1 MTPIKIFLTATS
13 VWLTVAC
20 VKNTETITPSNANP
34 DWSTESHSNDADPNY
49 TVVFPQD
56 KVNTLEI
63 SMTKETWQEIRTDM
77 ISVKGSDFGVGG
89 TQQGGGGIM
98 PGGGGVPGGVNSTTE
113 PKYVSVTLKFNGKTW
128 NNVGFR
134 LKGNSSLTSIW
145 RGGIYKLPFRM
156 QFDEFED
163 KYPEIK
169 NQRLYGFKEVSM
181 SPAFKDNSL
190 IREKVAADIFRMA
203 GIPAAQTA
211 FYKVYINFGDGLKYC
226 GVYTMI
232 EAIEDTMLKSQF
244 GEEKGNLYKP
254 ESTFQNF
261 SQAQFEKKNNE
272 ETPDWSDVQATIT
285 ALNASTRTSNPTL
298 WRENLEKVLNVDHFV
313 KWLAVN
319 TTLVSWD
326 TYGAMAHNHY
336 LYNHS
341 SKKLLWIPWDNNEA
355 LTSQARVQLSLA
367 GVATN
372 WPLINYIA
380 NDPVYYAKYKAYVK
394 DFNDN
399 VFTTS
404 KMNEIFDKATT
415 LITPY
420 VNGTEK
426 EVAPYSNLTNASS
439 FTAALPVLKQHV
451 VSRNQAVTTFLK

>member
-1 MTPIKIFLTATS
+1 MKPIKILLAATGL
-13 VWLTVAC
+13 WLLVAC
-20 VKNTETITPSNANP
+20 VKNAETITPSNTNP

-49 TVVFPQD
+49 TMVFPQD
-56 KVNTLEI
+56 KVNSLEI

-89 TQQGGGGIM
+89 TQGGGGM
-98 PGGGGVPGGVNSTTE
+98 GGGGVNSATE

-134 LKGNSSLTSIW
+134 LKGNSSLSSIW
-145 RGGIYKLPFRM
+145 RAGIYKLPFRM

-163 KYPEIK
+163 KYPEI
-169 NQRLYGFKEVSM
+169 NDQRLYGFKEVSM

-190 IREKVAADIFRMA
+190 IREKVASDIFRMA

-232 EAIEDTMLKSQF
+232 EAVEDTMLKSQF
-244 GEEKGNLYKP
+244 GEKSGNLYKP

-261 SQAQFEKKNNE
+261 SQAQFEKKTNE
-272 ETPDWSDVQATIT
+272 ETADWSDVQATIT
-285 ALNASTRTSNPTL
+285 ALNASTRTSNPAL

-355 LTSQARVQLSLA
+355 LTSQARVQLSLT

-380 NDPVYYAKYKAYVK
+380 NDPVYYAKYKTYVK

-426 EVAPYSNLTNASS
+426 EEKPYSNLTNTAN

-451 VSRNQAVTTFLK
+451 VSRNQAVGAFLK

>member
-1 MTPIKIFLTATS
+1 MNISKLLS
-13 VWLTVAC
+13 VAFSLWLLIACTKSNDTVSPT
-20 VKNTETITPSNANP
+20 NSNP
-34 DWSTESHSNDADPNY
+34 DWTTESHSTDADPNY
-49 TVVFPQD
+49 TMVFPQD
-56 KVNTLEI
+56 KVNSLEI
-63 SMTKETWQEIRTDM
+63 TMTKETWQEIRTDM
-77 ISVKGSDFGVGG
+77 ISVKGGDFGAGG
-89 TQQGGGGIM
+89 TQVGG
-98 PGGGGVPGGVNSTTE
+98 PGGVNSTTE
-113 PKYVSVTLKFNGKTW
+113 PKYVSVSLKFNGKTW
-128 NNVGFR
+128 QNVGFR
-134 LKGNSSLTSIW
+134 LKGNSSLSSIW
-145 RGGIYKLPFRM
+145 RGGINKLPFRM

-232 EAIEDTMLKSQF
+232 EAVEDTMLKSQF
-244 GEEKGNLYKP
+244 GEKSGTPPEGNLYKP

-261 SQAQFEKKNNE
+261 SQTQFEKKTNE
-272 ETPDWSDVQATIT
+272 DAADWSDVQAMIT
-285 ALNASTRTSNPTL
+285 ALNATTRTSNPTL
-298 WRENLEKVLNVDHFV
+298 WRENLEKTFNADHFV

-326 TYGAMAHNHY
+326 TYGAMTHNHY

-341 SKKLLWIPWDNNEA
+341 TKKLMWIPWDNNEA
-355 LTSQARVQLSLA
+355 LTSNARVQLSLT
-367 GVATN
+367 GVANN

-380 NDPVYYAKYKAYVK
+380 NDPVYYAKYKTYVK

-399 VFTTS
+399 IFTTT
-404 KMNEIFDKATT
+404 KTNEIFDKATA

-426 EVAPYSNLTNASS
+426 EEKPYSNLTNTTS
-439 FTAALPVLKQHV
+439 FTAALPILKQHV
-451 VSRNQAVTTFLK
+451 ISRNQAVATFIK

>member
-1 MTPIKIFLTATS
+1 MKPIKILFTAIGL
-13 VWLTVAC
+13 WLMVAC
-20 VKNTETITPSNANP
+20 VKNAESITPSNSNP

-56 KVNTLEI
+56 KVNNLEI
-63 SMTKETWQEIRTDM
+63 TMTKETWQEVRTDM

-89 TQQGGGGIM
+89 NQ
-98 PGGGGVPGGVNSTTE
+98 PGGGGMGGVNSATE

-134 LKGNSSLTSIW
+134 LKGNSSLSSIW

-163 KYPEIK
+163 KYPEIN

-190 IREKVAADIFRMA
+190 IREKVASDIFRMA

-244 GEEKGNLYKP
+244 GEKSGNLYKP

-261 SQAQFEKKNNE
+261 SQAQFEKKTNE
-272 ETPDWSDVQATIT
+272 DVADWSDVQATIT
-285 ALNASTRTSNPTL
+285 ALNASTRTSNPAL
-298 WRENLEKVLNVDHFV
+298 WRENLEKVFNADHFI

-341 SKKLLWIPWDNNEA
+341 SKKLMWIPWDNNEA
-355 LTSQARVQLSLA
+355 LTSQTRVQLSLA
-367 GVATN
+367 GVANN

-426 EVAPYSNLTNASS
+426 EEKPYSNLTNTAS

-451 VSRNQAVTTFLK
+451 VSRNTAVGAFLK

>member
-1 MTPIKIFLTATS
+1 MKPIKILLTATS
-13 VWLTVAC
+13 LWLLAAC
-20 VKNTETITPSNANP
+20 VKNAETITPSNSNP
-34 DWSTESHSNDADPNY
+34 DWSTESHSNDAEPNY

-56 KVNTLEI
+56 KVNSLEI
-63 SMTKETWQEIRTDM
+63 SMTKETWQEVRTDM

-89 TQQGGGGIM
+89 NQPGGGGI
-98 PGGGGVPGGVNSTTE
+98 GGVNSATE

-134 LKGNSSLTSIW
+134 LKGNSSLSSIW

-163 KYPEIK
+163 KYPEI
-169 NQRLYGFKEVSM
+169 NDQRLYGFKEVSM

-190 IREKVAADIFRMA
+190 IREKVASDIFRMA

-232 EAIEDTMLKSQF
+232 EAIEDTMLKAQF
-244 GEEKGNLYKP
+244 GEKSGNLYKP

-261 SQAQFEKKNNE
+261 SQAQFEKKTNE
-272 ETPDWSDVQATIT
+272 ETADWSDVQATIT
-285 ALNASTRTSNPTL
+285 ALNASTRTSNPAL
-298 WRENLEKVLNVDHFV
+298 WRENLEKVFNADHFV

-341 SKKLLWIPWDNNEA
+341 SKKLMWIPWDNNEA

-380 NDPVYYAKYKAYVK
+380 NDPVYYSKYKVYVK

-426 EVAPYSNLTNASS
+426 EEKPYSNLTNTAS

-451 VSRNQAVTTFLK
+451 VSRNQAVGVFLK

>member
-1 MTPIKIFLTATS
+1 MKPIKILLAATS
-13 VWLTVAC
+13 LWLLAAC
-20 VKNTETITPSNANP
+20 VKNAETITPSNTNP

-56 KVNTLEI
+56 KVNSLEI

-89 TQQGGGGIM
+89 TQGGGGM
-98 PGGGGVPGGVNSTTE
+98 AGGGVNSVTE

-134 LKGNSSLTSIW
+134 LKGNSSLSSIW

-163 KYPEIK
+163 KYPEI
-169 NQRLYGFKEVSM
+169 NDQRLYGFKEVSM

-190 IREKVAADIFRMA
+190 IREKVSSDIFRMA

-232 EAIEDTMLKSQF
+232 EAVEDTMLKSQF
-244 GEEKGNLYKP
+244 GEKNGTPPDGNLYKP

-261 SQAQFEKKNNE
+261 SQAQFEKKTNE
-272 ETPDWSDVQATIT
+272 DVADWSDVQATIT

-298 WRENLEKVLNVDHFV
+298 WRENLEKVFNADHFV

-341 SKKLLWIPWDNNEA
+341 SKKLMWIPWDNNEA

-367 GVATN
+367 GVANN

-394 DFNDN
+394 EFNDN

-404 KMNEIFDKATT
+404 KMNDIFDKATT

-426 EVAPYSNLTNASS
+426 EEKPYSNLTNSAN
-439 FTAALPVLKQHV
+439 FTAALPILKQHV
-451 VSRNQAVTTFLK
+451 VSRNQAVGAFLK

>member
-1 MTPIKIFLTATS
+1 MKPIKTLLTATS
-13 VWLTVAC
+13 LWLLAAC
-20 VKNTETITPSNANP
+20 IKNAETITPSTTNP
-34 DWSTESHSNDADPNY
+34 DWSIESHSNDADPNY

-56 KVNTLEI
+56 KVNNLEI

-89 TQQGGGGIM
+89 TQGGGM
-98 PGGGGVPGGVNSTTE
+98 GGGGVNSATE

-134 LKGNSSLTSIW
+134 LKGNSSLSSIW
-145 RGGIYKLPFRM
+145 RSGIYKLPFRM

-163 KYPEIK
+163 KYPEI
-169 NQRLYGFKEVSM
+169 NDQRLYGFKEVSM

-190 IREKVAADIFRMA
+190 IREKVASDIFRMA

-244 GEEKGNLYKP
+244 GEKSGNLYKP

-261 SQAQFEKKNNE
+261 SQAQFEKKTNE
-272 ETPDWSDVQATIT
+272 ETSDWSDIQATIT
-285 ALNASTRTSNPTL
+285 ALNASTRTSNPAL
-298 WRENLEKVLNVDHFV
+298 WRENLEKVFNADHFV

-341 SKKLLWIPWDNNEA
+341 SKKLMWIPWDNNEA

-367 GVATN
+367 GVAIN

-380 NDPVYYAKYKAYVK
+380 SDPVYYAKYKAYVK

-426 EVAPYSNLTNASS
+426 EEKPYSNLTNAAS
-439 FTAALPVLKQHV
+439 FTAALPILKQHV
-451 VSRNQAVTTFLK
+451 VSRNQAVGAFLK

>member
-1 MTPIKIFLTATS
+1 MKPIKILFTAMS
-13 VWLTVAC
+13 LWLLAAC
-20 VKNTETITPSNANP
+20 VKNAETITPSNSNP
-34 DWSTESHSNDADPNY
+34 DWTTESHSNDADPNY
-49 TVVFPQD
+49 MVVFPQD
-56 KVNTLEI
+56 KVNSLEI
-63 SMTKETWQEIRTDM
+63 SMTKEIWQEIRTNM

-89 TQQGGGGIM
+89 TQ
-98 PGGGGVPGGVNSTTE
+98 PGGGGMGGVNSTAE

-134 LKGNSSLTSIW
+134 LKGNSSLSSIW

-169 NQRLYGFKEVSM
+169 DQRLYGFKEVSM

-190 IREKVAADIFRMA
+190 IREKVASDIFRMA

-211 FYKVYINFGDGLKYC
+211 FYKVFINFGDGLKYC

-232 EAIEDTMLKSQF
+232 EAVEDTMLKSQF
-244 GEEKGNLYKP
+244 GEKSGNLYKP

-261 SQAQFEKKNNE
+261 SQAQFEKKTNE
-272 ETPDWSDVQATIT
+272 DVADWSDIQATIT
-285 ALNASTRTSNPTL
+285 ALNASTRTSNPAL
-298 WRENLEKVLNVDHFV
+298 WRENLEKVFNADHFV

-341 SKKLLWIPWDNNEA
+341 SKKLMWIPWDNNEA

-404 KMNEIFDKATT
+404 KMNDIFDKATT

-426 EVAPYSNLTNASS
+426 EEKPYSNLTNATS
-439 FTAALPVLKQHV
+439 FTAALPVLKQHI
-451 VSRNQAVTTFLK
+451 VSRNQAVSAFLK

>member
-1 MTPIKIFLTATS
+1 MKPIKILLTATIL
-13 VWLTVAC
+13 WLLAAC
-20 VKNTETITPSNANP
+20 VKNAETITPSNTNP

-49 TVVFPQD
+49 TMVFPQD

-89 TQQGGGGIM
+89 TQGGGGM
-98 PGGGGVPGGVNSTTE
+98 GGGGVNSATE

-134 LKGNSSLTSIW
+134 LKGNSSLSSIW
-145 RGGIYKLPFRM
+145 RAGIYKLPFRM

-163 KYPEIK
+163 KYPEI
-169 NQRLYGFKEVSM
+169 NDQRLYGFKEVSM

-190 IREKVAADIFRMA
+190 IREKVASDIFRMA

-232 EAIEDTMLKSQF
+232 EAVEDTMLKSQF
-244 GEEKGNLYKP
+244 GEKSGNLYKP

-261 SQAQFEKKNNE
+261 SQAQFEKKTNE

-285 ALNASTRTSNPTL
+285 ALNASTRTSNPAL
-298 WRENLEKVLNVDHFV
+298 WRENLEKVFNADQFV

-355 LTSQARVQLSLA
+355 LTSNARVQLSLA

-380 NDPVYYAKYKAYVK
+380 NDPVYYAKYKTYVK

-426 EVAPYSNLTNASS
+426 EEKPYSNLTNTAN
-439 FTAALPVLKQHV
+439 FTAALPILKQHV
-451 VSRNQAVTTFLK
+451 VSRNQAVSAFLK

>member
-1 MTPIKIFLTATS
+1 MKPIKILLTATIL
-13 VWLTVAC
+13 WLLAAC
-20 VKNTETITPSNANP
+20 VKNAETITPSNTNP

-49 TVVFPQD
+49 TMVFPQD
-56 KVNTLEI
+56 KVNSLEI

-89 TQQGGGGIM
+89 TQGGGGM
-98 PGGGGVPGGVNSTTE
+98 GGGGVNSATE

-134 LKGNSSLTSIW
+134 LKGNSSLSSIW
-145 RGGIYKLPFRM
+145 RAGIYKLPFRM

-163 KYPEIK
+163 KYPEI
-169 NQRLYGFKEVSM
+169 NDQRLYGFKEVSM
-181 SPAFKDNSL
+181 TPAFKDNSL
-190 IREKVAADIFRMA
+190 IREKVASDIFRMA

-232 EAIEDTMLKSQF
+232 EAVEDTMLKSQF
-244 GEEKGNLYKP
+244 GEKSGNLYKP

-261 SQAQFEKKNNE
+261 SQAQFEKKTNE
-272 ETPDWSDVQATIT
+272 ETSDWSDIQATIT
-285 ALNASTRTSNPTL
+285 ALNASTRTSNSAL
-298 WRENLEKVLNVDHFV
+298 WRENLEKVFNVDHFV

-399 VFTTS
+399 IFTTS

-426 EVAPYSNLTNASS
+426 EEKPYSNLTNASS

-451 VSRNQAVTTFLK
+451 VSRNQAVGVFLK

>member
-1 MTPIKIFLTATS
+1 MKPIKILLAATGL
-13 VWLTVAC
+13 WLLVAC
-20 VKNTETITPSNANP
+20 VKNAETITPSNTNP
-34 DWSTESHSNDADPNY
+34 DWSTDSHSNDANPNY

-56 KVNTLEI
+56 KVNSLEI

-89 TQQGGGGIM
+89 TQGGGGM
-98 PGGGGVPGGVNSTTE
+98 GGGGVNSTTE

-134 LKGNSSLTSIW
+134 LKGNSSLSSIW
-145 RGGIYKLPFRM
+145 RSGIYKLPFRM

-163 KYPEIK
+163 KYPEI
-169 NQRLYGFKEVSM
+169 NDQRLYGFKEVSM

-190 IREKVAADIFRMA
+190 IREKVASDIFRMA

-232 EAIEDTMLKSQF
+232 EAVEDTMLKSQF
-244 GEEKGNLYKP
+244 GEKSGNLYKP

-261 SQAQFEKKNNE
+261 SQAQFEKKTNE
-272 ETPDWSDVQATIT
+272 ETADWSDVQATIT
-285 ALNASTRTSNPTL
+285 ALNASTRTSNPAL

-355 LTSQARVQLSLA
+355 LTSNARVQLSLA

-380 NDPVYYAKYKAYVK
+380 NDPVYYAKYKTYVK

-404 KMNEIFDKATT
+404 KMNKVFDKATT

-426 EVAPYSNLTNASS
+426 EEKPYSNLTNAAS

-451 VSRNQAVTTFLK
+451 VSRNQAVGAFLK

>member
-1 MTPIKIFLTATS
+1 MKPIKILLAATGL
-13 VWLTVAC
+13 WLLVAC
-20 VKNTETITPSNANP
+20 VKNAETITPSNSNP

-49 TVVFPQD
+49 MVVFPQD
-56 KVNTLEI
+56 KVNSLEI

-89 TQQGGGGIM
+89 TQGGGGM
-98 PGGGGVPGGVNSTTE
+98 GGGGVNSATE

-134 LKGNSSLTSIW
+134 LKGNSSLSSIW
-145 RGGIYKLPFRM
+145 RSGIYKLPFRM

-163 KYPEIK
+163 KYPEI
-169 NQRLYGFKEVSM
+169 NDQRLYGFKEVSM

-190 IREKVAADIFRMA
+190 IREKVASDIFRMA

-232 EAIEDTMLKSQF
+232 EAVEDTMLKSQF
-244 GEEKGNLYKP
+244 GEKSGNLYKP

-261 SQAQFEKKNNE
+261 SQAQFEKKTNE
-272 ETPDWSDVQATIT
+272 ETADWSDVQATIT
-285 ALNASTRTSNPTL
+285 ALNTSTRTSNPAL

-355 LTSQARVQLSLA
+355 LTSQARVQLSLT

-404 KMNEIFDKATT
+404 KMNDIFDKATT

-426 EVAPYSNLTNASS
+426 EEKPYSNLTNAAS

-451 VSRNQAVTTFLK
+451 VSRNQAVGAFLK

>member
-1 MTPIKIFLTATS
+1 
-13 VWLTVAC
+13 
-20 VKNTETITPSNANP
+20 
-34 DWSTESHSNDADPNY
+34 
-49 TVVFPQD
+49 
-56 KVNTLEI
+56 
-63 SMTKETWQEIRTDM
+63 
-77 ISVKGSDFGVGG
+77 
-89 TQQGGGGIM
+89 
-98 PGGGGVPGGVNSTTE
+98 
-113 PKYVSVTLKFNGKTW
+113 
-128 NNVGFR
+128 
-134 LKGNSSLTSIW
+134 
-145 RGGIYKLPFRM
+145 M

-163 KYPEIK
+163 KYPEI
-169 NQRLYGFKEVSM
+169 NDQRLYGFKEVSM

-232 EAIEDTMLKSQF
+232 EAVEDTMLKSQF
-244 GEEKGNLYKP
+244 GEKSGNLYKP

-261 SQAQFEKKNNE
+261 SQAQFEKKTNE
-272 ETPDWSDVQATIT
+272 ETADWSDIQATIT
-285 ALNASTRTSNPTL
+285 ALNASTRTSNPAL
-298 WRENLEKVLNVDHFV
+298 WRENLEKVFNADHFV

-341 SKKLLWIPWDNNEA
+341 SKKLMWIPWDNNEA

-426 EVAPYSNLTNASS
+426 EEKPYSNLTNAAS

-451 VSRNQAVTTFLK
+451 VSRNQAVSAFLK

>member
-1 MTPIKIFLTATS
+1 MKPIKILLTATIL
-13 VWLTVAC
+13 WLLAAC
-20 VKNTETITPSNANP
+20 VKNAETITPSNTNP

-49 TVVFPQD
+49 TMVFPQD
-56 KVNTLEI
+56 KVNSLEI

-89 TQQGGGGIM
+89 TQGGGGM
-98 PGGGGVPGGVNSTTE
+98 GGGGVNSATE

-134 LKGNSSLTSIW
+134 LKGNSSLSSIW
-145 RGGIYKLPFRM
+145 RAGIYKLPFRM

-163 KYPEIK
+163 KYPEIDD
-169 NQRLYGFKEVSM
+169 QRLYGFKEVSM

-190 IREKVAADIFRMA
+190 IREKVASDIFRMA

-232 EAIEDTMLKSQF
+232 EAVEDTMLKSQF
-244 GEEKGNLYKP
+244 GEKSGNLYKP

-261 SQAQFEKKNNE
+261 SQAQFEKKTNE
-272 ETPDWSDVQATIT
+272 ETADWSDIQATIT
-285 ALNASTRTSNPTL
+285 ALNASTRTSNPAL

-399 VFTTS
+399 IFTTS

-426 EVAPYSNLTNASS
+426 EEKPYSNLTNASS

-451 VSRNQAVTTFLK
+451 VSRNQAVGAFLK

>member
-1 MTPIKIFLTATS
+1 MKPIKILLTATS
-13 VWLTVAC
+13 LWLLVAC
-20 VKNTETITPSNANP
+20 VKNAETITPSNSNP

-56 KVNTLEI
+56 KVNSLEI
-63 SMTKETWQEIRTDM
+63 SMTKETWQAIRTDM

-89 TQQGGGGIM
+89 TQGGGGM
-98 PGGGGVPGGVNSTTE
+98 GGGGVNSTTE

-134 LKGNSSLTSIW
+134 LKGNSSLSSIW
-145 RGGIYKLPFRM
+145 RSGIYKLPFRM

-163 KYPEIK
+163 KYPEI
-169 NQRLYGFKEVSM
+169 NDQRLYGFKEVSM

-232 EAIEDTMLKSQF
+232 EAVEDTMLKSQF
-244 GEEKGNLYKP
+244 GEKSGNLYKP

-261 SQAQFEKKNNE
+261 SQAQFEKKTNE
-272 ETPDWSDVQATIT
+272 DVADWSDIQATIT
-285 ALNASTRTSNPTL
+285 ALNASTRTSNPAL
-298 WRENLEKVLNVDHFV
+298 WRENLEKVFNTDHFV

-341 SKKLLWIPWDNNEA
+341 SKKLMWIPWDNNEA

-426 EVAPYSNLTNASS
+426 EEKPYSNLTNSAS

-451 VSRNQAVTTFLK
+451 VSRNQAVGAFLK

>member
-1 MTPIKIFLTATS
+1 MKPIKILLAATGL
-13 VWLTVAC
+13 WLLVAC
-20 VKNTETITPSNANP
+20 VKNAETITPSNSNP

-56 KVNTLEI
+56 KVNSLEI

-89 TQQGGGGIM
+89 TQGGGGM
-98 PGGGGVPGGVNSTTE
+98 GGGGVNSTTE

-134 LKGNSSLTSIW
+134 LKGNSSLSSIW
-145 RGGIYKLPFRM
+145 RSGIYKLPFRM

-163 KYPEIK
+163 KYPEI
-169 NQRLYGFKEVSM
+169 NDQRLYGFKEVSM

-190 IREKVAADIFRMA
+190 IREKVASDIFRMA

-232 EAIEDTMLKSQF
+232 EAVEDTMLKSQF
-244 GEEKGNLYKP
+244 GEKSGNLYKP

-261 SQAQFEKKNNE
+261 SQAQFEKKTNE
-272 ETPDWSDVQATIT
+272 ETADWSDVQATIT
-285 ALNASTRTSNPTL
+285 ALNASTRTSNPAL

-355 LTSQARVQLSLA
+355 LTSQARVQLSLT

-394 DFNDN
+394 EFNDN

-426 EVAPYSNLTNASS
+426 EEKPYSNLTNTAS

-451 VSRNQAVTTFLK
+451 VSRNQAVGVFLK

>member
-1 MTPIKIFLTATS
+1 MKPIKILLTATIL
-13 VWLTVAC
+13 WLLAAC
-20 VKNTETITPSNANP
+20 VKNAETITPSNTNP

-89 TQQGGGGIM
+89 TQGGGGM
-98 PGGGGVPGGVNSTTE
+98 GGGGVNSATE

-134 LKGNSSLTSIW
+134 LKGNSSLSSIW
-145 RGGIYKLPFRM
+145 RSGIYKLPFRM

-163 KYPEIK
+163 KYPEI
-169 NQRLYGFKEVSM
+169 NDQRLYGFKEVSM

-190 IREKVAADIFRMA
+190 IREKVASDIFRMA

-232 EAIEDTMLKSQF
+232 EAVEDTMLKSQF
-244 GEEKGNLYKP
+244 GEKSGNLYKP

-261 SQAQFEKKNNE
+261 SQAQFEKKTNE
-272 ETPDWSDVQATIT
+272 ETADWSDVQATIT
-285 ALNASTRTSNPTL
+285 ALNTSTRTSNPAL

-355 LTSQARVQLSLA
+355 LTSQARVQLSLT

-404 KMNEIFDKATT
+404 KMNDIFDKATT

-426 EVAPYSNLTNASS
+426 EEKPYSNLTNAAS

-451 VSRNQAVTTFLK
+451 VSRNQAVGAFLK